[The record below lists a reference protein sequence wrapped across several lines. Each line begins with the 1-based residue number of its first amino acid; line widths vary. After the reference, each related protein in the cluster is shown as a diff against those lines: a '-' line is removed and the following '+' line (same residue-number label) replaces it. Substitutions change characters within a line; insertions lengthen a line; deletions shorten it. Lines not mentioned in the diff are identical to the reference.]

1 MWGAGL
7 RCEMGSL
14 SHADGGGSGLTTNV
28 SEHTCIRHARPT
40 AELAARARARRR
52 AAPEL
57 SSRVPVVVP
66 VDPRLAAEQGL
77 ELGLDLLW
85 GEGAKGRRR

>member
-1 MWGAGL
+1 
-7 RCEMGSL
+7 MGSL
-14 SHADGGGSGLTTNV
+14 SYADGGGSGLTTNV
-28 SEHTCIRHARPT
+28 SEHMHSTRGLRRG
-40 AELAARARARRR
+40 AEGAARARRR

-77 ELGLDLLW
+77 ELRLDLLR
-85 GEGAKGRRR
+85 GEGAEGRRR

>member
-1 MWGAGL
+1 M
-7 RCEMGSL
+7 SL
-14 SHADGGGSGLTTNV
+14 S
-28 SEHTCIRHARPT
+28 TCIRHAAYGG
-40 AELAARARARRR
+40 AEGAARARRR

-77 ELGLDLLW
+77 ELGLDLLR
-85 GEGAKGRRR
+85 GEGAEGRRR

>member
-1 MWGAGL
+1 M
-7 RCEMGSL
+7 SL
-14 SHADGGGSGLTTNV
+14 S
-28 SEHTCIRHARPT
+28 TCIRHARPT

-85 GEGAKGRRR
+85 LVDAGLQQVLPEALPLVDGDLRVIV